1 VPNFRFRAIIDI
13 DVQNADSEASA
24 REKAFSIMSAANAQP
39 SRGRTPSGPKASVT
53 GIAIEDNQA
62 SVRERMSSWV
72 KQMEANGLTDV
83 SLSCRPSGTEKPVH
97 PETEGETQD
106 VTE

>member
-24 REKAFSIMSAANAQP
+24 REKAFAIMSAANAQP
-39 SRGRTPSGPKASVT
+39 SRGRTSSGPKASVT
-53 GIAIEDNQA
+53 GIAIEHDPIMGMKFPPLA
-62 SVRERMSSWV
+62 DAAKTVE
-72 KQMEANGLTDV
+72 
-83 SLSCRPSGTEKPVH
+83 
-97 PETEGETQD
+97 